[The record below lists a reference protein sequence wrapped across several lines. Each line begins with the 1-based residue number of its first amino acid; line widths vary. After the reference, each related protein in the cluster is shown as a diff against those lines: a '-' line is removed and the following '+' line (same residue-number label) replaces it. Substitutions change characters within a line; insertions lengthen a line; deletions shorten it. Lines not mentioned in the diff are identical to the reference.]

1 MGSPCYWAGP
11 GDPRSSFWSTGWWGG
26 ALESVL
32 ATFAST
38 HPVSL
43 IRHFTVPEILWG
55 DILNL
60 RELMSVCAPCS
71 GYRQMCSRIYETLP
85 PLHWEL
91 DGKELTS

>member
-1 MGSPCYWAGP
+1 MLLGWSWRSPEAPSGAQAG
-11 GDPRSSFWSTGWWGG
+11 GEGH
-26 ALESVL
+26 LESVL

-60 RELMSVCAPCS
+60 RELMSVCALCS
-71 GYRQMCSRIYETLP
+71 GYRQMCFRTYETLP
-85 PLHWEL
+85 PLLWEL